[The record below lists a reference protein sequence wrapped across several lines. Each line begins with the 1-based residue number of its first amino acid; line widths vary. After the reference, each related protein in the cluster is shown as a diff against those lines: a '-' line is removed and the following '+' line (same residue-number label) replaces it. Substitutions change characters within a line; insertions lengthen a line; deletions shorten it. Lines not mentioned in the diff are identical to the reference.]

1 MVLATKASN
10 GTLSADEFNQ
20 LDDALD
26 AVIASN
32 ALKAP
37 LASPAFTGT
46 PTVPTAAPG
55 TNTTQAAS
63 TAFVTAAVAAG
74 GGGGGQPLDA
84 TLTALAGLTIT
95 ANKLPYGNGNDSF
108 TTTDF
113 TAFART
119 MLDDADAA
127 AVRTTLGLATVAAS
141 GSAVD
146 LSGLTEAVQDIIGPW
161 FAAGGGSYDDAA
173 GTVTFPS
180 GGGGSGTVTS
190 VALSGGTTG
199 LTVVGSPITASGT
212 FTLGG
217 TLSPANG
224 GTGLTGYTTGDLL
237 YASGSAA
244 LAKLA
249 AVAAGNVLRSGGT
262 NTAPAWGKVALAGD
276 VSGTLPIANGGTGR
290 TSLSA
295 DVQSI
300 LGAANFAAIV
310 ALLGQNVRE
319 FDFGA
324 EGTLADG
331 IVLGQFY
338 ATEALIVPANMAGTG
353 TVFSADANCT
363 IKLQEF
369 DNEADA
375 SGIDRITFTWSG
387 SASITAS
394 ATTLTVGKLY
404 KFVLTTAGTTT
415 KVSGTARFT
424 V

>member
-10 GTLSADEFNQ
+10 GTLSADELNQ

-113 TAFART
+113 TAWART
-119 MLDDADAA
+119 LLDDADAA
-127 AVRTTLGLATVAAS
+127 AARVTLGLATVAS
-141 GSAVD
+141 TGSAVD

-161 FAAGGGSYDDAA
+161 FAAAGGSYDDGA

-180 GGGGSGTVTS
+180 GGGSGTVTS

-199 LTVVGSPITASGT
+199 LTVVGSPITGSGT

-217 TLSPANG
+217 TLSAANG

-244 LAKLA
+244 LAKLPA
-249 AVAAGNVLRSGGT
+249 AATGNVLRSGGA
-262 NTAPAWGKVALAGD
+262 NTAPAWGKVGLTTD

-290 TSLSA
+290 TSLAA

-300 LGAANFAAIV
+300 LGAANFAAIS
-310 ALLGQNVRE
+310 ALLGLNIRS
-319 FDFGA
+319 FGFA
-324 EGTLADG
+324 IEGTLANDTV
-331 IVLGQFY
+331 IQTFV
-338 ATEALIVPANMAGTG
+338 ADEALVIGTNMPGA
-353 TVFSADANCT
+353 VFTADADCT
-363 IKLQEF
+363 VQLQEF
-369 DNEADA
+369 DNAGDNTPTVRA
-375 SGIDRITFTWSG
+375 TFTWASG
-387 SASITAS
+387 VASVTAS
-394 ATTLTVGKLY
+394 AATLTVGKQY
-404 KFVLTTAGTTT
+404 KFVLTSAGTATD
-415 KVSGTARFT
+415 VSGTARFT